1 MHRTTVRKVLMILVP
16 LLVAFVST
24 TAHARIKIKFLD
36 GNDQLYYHAQIYDPD
51 YRSTVGEMRI
61 EAWNAAG
68 QIYAVTIPA
77 GACVT
82 ANAGSCVYKDPL
94 AKKAKS
100 GLAFF
105 RVLYQAGSHG
115 NKIWLESYGD
125 LSSATDPVMSF
136 RVYMDDILYAA
147 IEDEVFTQ
155 RRNGWVGF

>member
-1 MHRTTVRKVLMILVP
+1 MYQIPLRN
-16 LLVAFVST
+16 LLVTFITLLVTFIST

-36 GNDQLYYHAQIYDPD
+36 GNDQFSYHAQIYDED
-51 YRSTVGEMRI
+51 FRSTVGELRL

-68 QIYAVTIPA
+68 LIYSVTIPA
-77 GACVT
+77 GACIST
-82 ANAGSCVYKDPL
+82 NAGSCVYRDPI
-94 AKKAKS
+94 AKKSRS
-100 GLAFF
+100 GLAYF

-115 NKIWLESYGD
+115 NKVWLESYGD

-136 RVYMDDILYAA
+136 RLYVDDLFYSA